1 MAKYTCVFFETTR
14 IEKEV
19 EADSI
24 ELASEVLR
32 SQGLQVM
39 RIVPEGEPLKTV
51 LPDQKPKSDPKPA
64 GGILIGP
71 AAVSWQQ
78 DLEDSQRT
86 IGEIMDWA
94 SAHTSD
100 DVYIDTDDLTYH
112 LQRVAFERAFRIAK
126 GEKMTAC
133 TPLPTGDKP

>member
-1 MAKYTCVFFETTR
+1 MKFEYEAFNKFAQPLHDV
-14 IEKEV
+14 I

-39 RIVPEGEPLKTV
+39 KIVPKGEPLKTV
-51 LPDQKPKSDPKPA
+51 LPGQKPTDDPKPS
-64 GGILIGP
+64 GHMLLP
-71 AAVSWQQ
+71 AQSWQQ

-94 SAHTSD
+94 STHTSD

-126 GEKMTAC
+126 GEK
-133 TPLPTGDKP
+133 P

>member
-1 MAKYTCVFFETTR
+1 MKFKYEAFNKFAQPLHDT
-14 IEKEV
+14 I

-39 RIVPEGEPLKTV
+39 KIVPEGEPLKTV
-51 LPDQKPKSDPKPA
+51 LPNQKPKDDAKPT
-64 GGILIGP
+64 GGHMLLP
-71 AAVSWQQ
+71 AAIPWQQ

-94 SAHTSD
+94 SAHTND
-100 DVYIDTDDLTYH
+100 NVYVDTDDITYH

-126 GEKMTAC
+126 GEK
-133 TPLPTGDKP
+133 L